1 MKKVKPKLWHHYRDT
16 PFEVMSVILFS
27 ALTFGVAG
35 AAVLHNTAA
44 REQKSHRAQIAQPQH
59 SSQAQTVTH
68 AAKSGTTQQS

>member
-1 MKKVKPKLWHHYRDT
+1 MKNVKPKLWHHYRDT

-44 REQKSHRAQIAQPQH
+44 REQKSHRAQITQPQH
-59 SSQAQTVTH
+59 GSQAQTVTH

>member
-44 REQKSHRAQIAQPQH
+44 REQKSHRTQIAQPQH
-59 SSQAQTVTH
+59 NSQAQTVTH
-68 AAKSGTTQQS
+68 VAKSGTTQQS

>member
-1 MKKVKPKLWHHYRDT
+1 MKNVKPKLWHHYRDT

-44 REQKSHRAQIAQPQH
+44 REQKSHRTQIAQPQH
-59 SSQAQTVTH
+59 NSQAQTVTH
-68 AAKSGTTQQS
+68 VAKSGTTQQS